1 MIPPGECLYAG
12 RKRRKPIQK
21 QKPAASNQKTN
32 PSKRHRD
39 RLNAELDRLA
49 SLLPFPPDVISK
61 LDKLSVLRLSVSY
74 LRTKSFFQDIQ
85 EKPYRKPSTEASSP
99 EPRKCNLGSG
109 VLESSL
115 LLESLTGFP
124 LVVSSDGV
132 IFYASSTIVDYLGFH
147 QTDVMNQNVFDY
159 IHVDERQE
167 FRRQLHWAMN
177 PTQQDHHASASATGE
192 DFTVG
197 SLFSAQEPDGIPP
210 ELAPFLTR
218 CFIARVRCLLD
229 STSGFLSMQFQ
240 GSLKF
245 LHGQKRKSESGNL
258 LPPQL
263 ALFCVAVPLVVPSIT
278 ELKMKNMMI
287 KSKQKGSSS
296 SEKKYRMSR
305 SSTDPGDML
314 LLNWTTTSSRDPCH
328 SSPWAALAKEGVPY
342 RTESYYSQDE
352 PLDFCLSSVGV
363 PRVHATES
371 PWDTRIGPTGYFSSK
386 LSKHAQSGK
395 FRTSPGLTPMGSQAK
410 PYGHSERDG
419 YCGNGKT
426 EGRYMAHNDCY
437 GGLLLPETAIK
448 TEQDSDS
455 ENGCSRYTTM
465 PHNGVWRYGMTFN
478 DSHLVKNEGNYY
490 NHCSPCNQSG
500 GKLAGISPTLNGHQR
515 YLYAGPSKPLK
526 CALNKDG
533 AHSDPLGNQA
543 HCLDGHAYLNGSTE
557 PKVFAQ
563 PDYKLSYE
571 FRSHSLLHSI
581 KREPMDSP
589 PWPESS
595 HDPSQA
601 HADRN
606 VANCTQMNAIT
617 HKANPYLFMQ

>member
-1 MIPPGECLYAG
+1 M
-12 RKRRKPIQK
+12 
-21 QKPAASNQKTN
+21 
-32 PSKRHRD
+32 H
-39 RLNAELDRLA
+39 
-49 SLLPFPPDVISK
+49 
-61 LDKLSVLRLSVSY
+61 
-74 LRTKSFFQDIQ
+74 
-85 EKPYRKPSTEASSP
+85 
-99 EPRKCNLGSG
+99 
-109 VLESSL
+109 
-115 LLESLTGFP
+115 
-124 LVVSSDGV
+124 
-132 IFYASSTIVDYLGFH
+132 
-147 QTDVMNQNVFDY
+147 QNVFDY

-177 PTQQDHHASASATGE
+177 PTQQDHHASASATGVHVIISNTATHTLRGLS
-192 DFTVG
+192 FNFV
-197 SLFSAQEPDGIPP
+197 QYM
-210 ELAPFLTR
+210 
-218 CFIARVRCLLD
+218 LLHLMC
-229 STSGFLSMQFQ
+229 SVFLSTVQKM
-240 GSLKF
+240 
-245 LHGQKRKSESGNL
+245 LHFWFSWHLLSG
-258 LPPQL
+258 L
-263 ALFCVAVPLVVPSIT
+263 ALTSIIKAKVELLSQDKTSQLVQMWVFLSRFLVYHFMIS
-278 ELKMKNMMI
+278 LHDFWHIFLSCGSHMM
-287 KSKQKGSSS
+287 GS
-296 SEKKYRMSR
+296 
-305 SSTDPGDML
+305 DQI
-314 LLNWTTTSSRDPCH
+314 DPCH

-395 FRTSPGLTPMGSQAK
+395 FRTSPGLTPMGPQAK

-490 NHCSPCNQSG
+490 DHCSPCNQSG

-581 KREPMDSP
+581 KREPTDSP